1 MAFITAKKHQQV
13 ARFNTT
19 LLASAFAL
27 ALPAVAAEQQ
37 STTTAQQNDTQVDA
51 VVVTADAVEAKY
63 KADKASSSKLTQP
76 LVNTPQTLVVV
87 KKELFKQQAAT
98 TLSDTLRNT
107 PGITMLM
114 GENGNTAT
122 GDSIFMR
129 GFDTQGSIFVD
140 GIRDLGTISRDTFNT
155 EQVEIAKGP
164 AGADNGRGSSSG
176 YINLSSKLATT
187 EDFTTG
193 NLTVGSGSHKR
204 ATVDLNRQLS
214 DTAAIRVNLLKQDS
228 GVVDRDE
235 VEDNKTGIAT
245 SLVLGLGTATRT
257 YLNFFHV
264 DQKNLPDGGLPTV
277 GLQGY
282 YNAAFDADTSAT
294 YPNGG
299 PNAGK
304 TLAPVD
310 TSNFYGSTND
320 FDDVKATMVT
330 AKIEHDLSD
339 KTTIRNTS
347 RFGQSTQDY
356 LLTGVNAITTTTGT
370 GAAAVAI
377 ADPANWTI
385 SRSRQGKDQQNQ
397 ILTNQTQLN
406 TSVDVAGLTHDISSG
421 IEFIYES
428 QSNKTLGLPT
438 GTTQVAANLYNP
450 STADAFV
457 DPVHTGAS
465 TDGSTLTSGVYV
477 LDTIHLNEQWQVN
490 ASARLEH
497 YKTETDIVTVQ
508 GTATPQV
515 VPVGTLIGSAVE
527 GSDNLASYKLG
538 ALYKPATNGSVYLSY
553 ATSQLPPGGSNFTLS
568 ATANNINNPNIDPQ
582 KGTNLELGT
591 KWDLLDN
598 KLALTA
604 AVFESTNENEIATDP
619 DGTASQVGERQ
630 VRGIEL
636 GAVGAITS
644 AWQISAGAAFM
655 DSEITRGNR
664 VAASNPTDGG
674 VIQWTPELTFTLWNT
689 YELPMGLT
697 LGGGVRYVDTVV
709 RSSSTTLNLAKTSVV
724 EVPDYWVVDAMASY
738 PVTPYVD
745 VQLNVYNLLD
755 EEYMAALNNGGSR
768 YFLGTPRSFRL
779 GVNVQF

>member
-13 ARFNTT
+13 VRFNTT

-27 ALPAVAAEQQ
+27 ALPATAAEQQ
-37 STTTAQQNDTQVDA
+37 LSVTTNTDTQLDA
-51 VVVTADAVEAKY
+51 VVVTADTTEAKY
-63 KADKASSSKLTQP
+63 KAEKVSSTKLTQP

-87 KKELFKQQAAT
+87 KKELFQQQAAT

-129 GFDTQGSIFVD
+129 GFDTQGSIFID
-140 GIRDLGTISRDTFNT
+140 GIRDLGTISRDTFNI

-176 YINLSSKLATT
+176 YINLSSKQATQD
-187 EDFTTG
+187 EFTMG
-193 NLTVGSGSHKR
+193 NLTLGSGSHKR

-214 DTAAIRVNLLKQDS
+214 DSSALRVNLLKQDS

-235 VEDNKTGIAT
+235 VEDNKTGITT
-245 SLVLGLGTATRT
+245 SLALGLGTATRAH
-257 YLNFFHV
+257 LNLFHV

-277 GLQGY
+277 GLAGY
-282 YNAAFDADTSAT
+282 YNAAFDADPSTNF
-294 YPNGG
+294 PNGG

-304 TLAPVD
+304 TLAAVD
-310 TSNFYGSTND
+310 TSNFYGSKND

-330 AKIEHDLSD
+330 AKFEHDLND
-339 KTTIRNTS
+339 KTTLRNTS

-370 GAAAVAI
+370 GADAVAI
-377 ADPANWTI
+377 ENPADWTI

-406 TSVDVAGLTHDISSG
+406 TSLEVAGLTHDISSG

-428 QSNKTLGLPT
+428 QRNNTLALPT
-438 GTTQVAANLYNP
+438 GSTQVSANLYNP
-450 STADAFV
+450 STDDVFV
-457 DPVHTGAS
+457 NPVHTGAS
-465 TDGSTLTSGVYV
+465 TDGSTLTSGLYL
-477 LDTIHLNEQWQVN
+477 LDTIHLNDQWQLN

-497 YKTETDIVTVQ
+497 YKTETDTVTIQ
-508 GTATPQV
+508 GAATPQII
-515 VPVGTLIGSAVE
+515 PVGTKLGSAVE
-527 GSDNLASYKLG
+527 ASDNLASYKLG
-538 ALYKPATNGSVYLSY
+538 ALYKPATNGSLYLSY
-553 ATSQLPPGGSNFTLS
+553 ATSQLPPGGANFTLS
-568 ATANNINNPNIDPQ
+568 EAAGNINNPNLDPQ
-582 KGTNLELGT
+582 KGSNLELGT
-591 KWDLLDN
+591 KWDLLN
-598 KLALTA
+598 NTLAFTA
-604 AVFESTNENEIATDP
+604 AVFKSTNKNEIVTDP
-619 DGTASQVGERQ
+619 DGTAVQVGERQ
-630 VRGIEL
+630 VRGVEL
-636 GAVGAITS
+636 GLVGAITS
-644 AWQISAGAAFM
+644 AWQISAGAAYM
-655 DSEITRGNR
+655 DSEISRGNQ
-664 VAASNPTDGG
+664 SGTNLTNGG

-689 YELPMGLT
+689 YELPLGLT
-697 LGGGVRYVDTVV
+697 LGGGVRYVDTVS
-709 RSSSTTLNLAKTSVV
+709 RSSNTSINLAKTSVV

-755 EEYMAALNNGGSR
+755 EEYMSALNNGGSR
-768 YFLGTPRSFRL
+768 YYLGTPRSFRL

>member
-27 ALPAVAAEQQ
+27 ALPATAAADQQ
-37 STTTAQQNDTQVDA
+37 DAASKNDTQLDA

-63 KADKASSSKLTQP
+63 KAEKASSTKLTQP

-87 KKELFKQQAAT
+87 KKELFQQQAAT

-176 YINLSSKLATT
+176 YINLSSKQATQ
-187 EDFTTG
+187 EEFTTG
-193 NLTVGSGSHKR
+193 NLTLGSGSHKR

-214 DTAAIRVNLLKQDS
+214 DSSAIRVNLLKQDS

-235 VEDNKTGIAT
+235 VEDDKTGIAT
-245 SLVLGLGTATRT
+245 SLALGLGTATRT
-257 YLNFFHV
+257 YLNLFHV
-264 DQKNLPDGGLPTV
+264 DQKKLPDGGIPTV
-277 GLQGY
+277 GLDGY
-282 YNAAFDADTSAT
+282 YNAAFDADPSTNF
-294 YPNGG
+294 PNGG

-304 TLAPVD
+304 PLAPVD
-310 TSNFYGSTND
+310 SSNFYGSKND

-347 RFGQSTQDY
+347 RFGQSSQDY

-406 TSVDVAGLTHDISSG
+406 TSVEVAGLTHDISSG

-428 QSNKTLGLPT
+428 QRNNTLALPT
-438 GTTQVAANLYNP
+438 GVTQVAANLYNP
-450 STADAFV
+450 STDDIFV
-457 DPVHTGAS
+457 NPARTGAS

-477 LDTIHLNEQWQVN
+477 LDTIHLNEQWQFN
-490 ASARLEH
+490 ASARFEH
-497 YKTETDIVTVQ
+497 YKTETDTVTIQ
-508 GTATPQV
+508 GTATPQII
-515 VPVGTLIGSAVE
+515 PVGTKLGSSVE
-527 GSDNLASYKLG
+527 ASDNLASYKLG
-538 ALYKPATNGSVYLSY
+538 ALYKPASNGSVYLSY
-553 ATSQLPPGGSNFTLS
+553 ATSQLPPGGANFTLS
-568 ATANNINNPNIDPQ
+568 ETASNINNPNLEPQ

-591 KWDLLDN
+591 KWDLLN
-598 KLALTA
+598 EKLALTA
-604 AVFESTNENEIATDP
+604 AVFKSTNKNEIVTEA
-619 DGTASQVGERQ
+619 DGTAVQVGEREVQ
-630 VRGIEL
+630 GVEL
-636 GAVGAITS
+636 GLVGAITS
-644 AWQISAGAAFM
+644 AWQISAGAAYM
-655 DSEITRGNR
+655 DSEITRGNLSGR
-664 VAASNPTDGG
+664 SITDGG
-674 VIQWTPELTFTLWNT
+674 VIQWTPELTFTMWNT
-689 YELPMGLT
+689 YELPVGLVVGT
-697 LGGGVRYVDTVV
+697 GVRYVDTVA
-709 RSSSTTLNLAKTSVV
+709 RSSSINLNQAKTSVV

-738 PVTPYVD
+738 PLTPYVD

-755 EEYMAALNNGGSR
+755 EEYMSSLNNGGSR
-768 YFLGTPRSFRL
+768 YYLGTPRSFRL

>member
-27 ALPAVAAEQQ
+27 ALPATATADQQDAA
-37 STTTAQQNDTQVDA
+37 SKNDTQLDA

-63 KADKASSSKLTQP
+63 KAEKASSTKLTQP

-87 KKELFKQQAAT
+87 KKELFQQQAAT

-176 YINLSSKLATT
+176 YINLSSKQATQ
-187 EDFTTG
+187 EEFTTG
-193 NLTVGSGSHKR
+193 NLTLGSGSHKR

-214 DTAAIRVNLLKQDS
+214 DTSAIRVNLLKQDS

-245 SLVLGLGTATRT
+245 SLALGLGTTTRT
-257 YLNFFHV
+257 YLNLFHV
-264 DQKNLPDGGLPTV
+264 DQKNLPDGGIPTV
-277 GLQGY
+277 GLEGY
-282 YNAAFDADTSAT
+282 YNAAFDADPSSTF
-294 YPNGG
+294 PNGG

-310 TSNFYGSTND
+310 SSNFYGSTND

-347 RFGQSTQDY
+347 RFGQSSQDY
-356 LLTGVNAITTTTGT
+356 LLTGVNAITTTTGS

-385 SRSRQGKDQQNQ
+385 ARSRQGKDQQNQ

-406 TSVDVAGLTHDISSG
+406 TSVEVAGLTHDISSG

-428 QSNKTLGLPT
+428 QRNNTLALPT
-438 GTTQVAANLYNP
+438 GVTQAAANLYNP
-450 STADAFV
+450 STDDVFV
-457 DPVHTGAS
+457 NPVRTGAS
-465 TDGSTLTSGVYV
+465 TDGSTLTSGIYL
-477 LDTIHLNEQWQVN
+477 LDTIHLNEQWQFN
-490 ASARLEH
+490 ARFEH
-497 YKTETDIVTVQ
+497 YKTETDTVTIQ
-508 GTATPQV
+508 GAATPQII
-515 VPVGTLIGSAVE
+515 PVGTKLGSSVE
-527 GSDNLASYKLG
+527 ASDNLASYKLG
-538 ALYKPATNGSVYLSY
+538 ALYKPASNGSVYLSY
-553 ATSQLPPGGSNFTLS
+553 ATSQLPPGGANFTLS
-568 ATANNINNPNIDPQ
+568 ETAGNINNPNLDPQ

-591 KWDLLDN
+591 KWDLLN
-598 KLALTA
+598 EKLALTA
-604 AVFESTNENEIATDP
+604 AVFKSTNENEIATDP
-619 DGTASQVGERQ
+619 DGTSVQVGEREVQ
-630 VRGIEL
+630 GVEL
-636 GAVGAITS
+636 GLVGAITS
-644 AWQISAGAAFM
+644 AWQISAGAAYM

-664 VAASNPTDGG
+664 SGTNLTDGG
-674 VIQWTPELTFTLWNT
+674 VIQWTPEVTFTLWNT

-697 LGGGVRYVDTVV
+697 LGGGVRYVDTVS
-709 RSSSTTLNLAKTSVV
+709 RSSSTILNLAKTSVV
-724 EVPDYWVVDAMASY
+724 EVPEYWVVDAMASY

-755 EEYMAALNNGGSR
+755 EEYMSALNNGGSR
-768 YFLGTPRSFRL
+768 YYLGTPRSFRL

>member
-27 ALPAVAAEQQ
+27 ALPATAA
-37 STTTAQQNDTQVDA
+37 ADQQNAATQNNTQLDA
-51 VVVTADAVEAKY
+51 VVITADAVEAKY
-63 KADKASSSKLTQP
+63 KAEKVSSTKQTQP

-87 KKELFKQQAAT
+87 KKELFQQQAAT

-140 GIRDLGTISRDTFNT
+140 SIRDLGTISRDTFNT

-176 YINLSSKLATT
+176 YINLSSKQATQD
-187 EDFTTG
+187 EFTTG
-193 NLTVGSGSHKR
+193 NLTLGSGSHKR

-214 DTAAIRVNLLKQDS
+214 DTSAIRVNLLKQDS

-245 SLVLGLGTATRT
+245 SLALGLGTATRA
-257 YLNFFHV
+257 YLNLFHI
-264 DQKNLPDGGLPTV
+264 DQKNLPDGGLTTV
-277 GLQGY
+277 GLAGY
-282 YNAAFDADTSAT
+282 YNAAFDADRSTAF
-294 YPNGG
+294 PNGG

-304 TLAPVD
+304 TLVPVD

-339 KTTIRNTS
+339 KTTLRNTS

-377 ADPANWTI
+377 ADPANWTV

-406 TSVDVAGLTHDISSG
+406 TSVALAGLTHDISSG

-428 QSNKTLGLPT
+428 QRNNTLGLPA

-450 STADAFV
+450 STADVFV
-457 DPVHTGAS
+457 NPVHTGAS
-465 TDGSTLTSGVYV
+465 TDGSTLTSGVYI
-477 LDTIHLNEQWQVN
+477 LDTIHLSEQWQLN
-490 ASARLEH
+490 ASARLDH
-497 YKTETDIVTVQ
+497 YKTETDTVTIQ
-508 GTATPQV
+508 GTSTPQTI
-515 VPVGTLIGSAVE
+515 PVGTKLGSAVE
-527 GSDNLASYKLG
+527 ASDNLASYKLG

-553 ATSQLPPGGSNFTLS
+553 ATSQLPPGGANFTLS
-568 ATANNINNPNIDPQ
+568 TTANNINNPNLDPQ

-591 KWDLLDN
+591 KWDLLN
-598 KLALTA
+598 EKLAVTA
-604 AVFESTNENEIATDP
+604 AVFKSNNENEIATDP
-619 DGTASQVGERQ
+619 DGTALQVGERQ
-630 VRGIEL
+630 VRGLEL
-636 GAVGAITS
+636 GLVGAITS
-644 AWQISAGAAFM
+644 AWQISAGAAYM
-655 DSEITRGNR
+655 DSEITRGNQSGR
-664 VAASNPTDGG
+664 IVTDGG
-674 VIQWTPELTFTLWNT
+674 TIQWTPELTFTLWNT
-689 YELPMGLT
+689 YELPLGLT

-709 RSSSTTLNLAKTSVV
+709 RSSSTTLNLAKTAVV
-724 EVPDYWVVDAMASY
+724 EMPDYWVVDAMASY

-755 EEYMAALNNGGSR
+755 EEYIAKLNNGGSR
-768 YFLGTPRSFRL
+768 YFAGTPRSFRL

>member
-27 ALPAVAAEQQ
+27 ALPA
-37 STTTAQQNDTQVDA
+37 TATADQQNAATQDTTQLDA
-51 VVVTADAVEAKY
+51 VVVTADTVEAKY
-63 KADKASSSKLTQP
+63 KAEKASSTKLTQP

-87 KKELFKQQAAT
+87 KKELFQQQAAT

-176 YINLSSKLATT
+176 YINLSSKQATQ
-187 EDFTTG
+187 EDFSTG
-193 NLTVGSGSHKR
+193 NLTLGSGSHKR
-204 ATVDLNRQLS
+204 ATLDLNRQLS
-214 DTAAIRVNLLKQDS
+214 DSSAVRVNLLKQDS
-228 GVVDRDE
+228 GVAGRDE
-235 VEDNKTGIAT
+235 VEDNRTGIAT
-245 SLVLGLGTATRT
+245 SLALGLGTATRA
-257 YLNFFHV
+257 YLNLFHV
-264 DQKNLPDGGLPTV
+264 EQENLPDGGIPTV
-277 GLQGY
+277 GLAGY
-282 YNAAFDADTSAT
+282 YNAAFDADVSANF
-294 YPNGG
+294 PNGG

-310 TSNFYGSTND
+310 SSNFYGSKND

-339 KTTIRNTS
+339 KTTLRNTS

-377 ADPANWTI
+377 PDPANWTI

-397 ILTNQTQLN
+397 ILTNQTQLT
-406 TSVDVAGLTHDISSG
+406 TSVEVAGLKHDISSG

-428 QSNKTLGLPT
+428 QRNNTLALPT

-450 STADAFV
+450 STADSFV
-457 DPVHTGAS
+457 NPVKTGAS
-465 TDGSTLTSGVYV
+465 TDGSTITSGVYL
-477 LDTIHLNEQWQVN
+477 LDTIHLNEQWQLN
-490 ASARLEH
+490 ASARFEH
-497 YKTETDIVTVQ
+497 YKTETDTVSIQ
-508 GTATPQV
+508 GSATPQTI
-515 VPVGTLIGSAVE
+515 PVGTKLGSSVE
-527 GSDNLASYKLG
+527 TSDNLASYKLG
-538 ALYKPATNGSVYLSY
+538 ALYKPAANGSVYLSY

-568 ATANNINNPNIDPQ
+568 ETANNINNPNLDPQ

-598 KLALTA
+598 RLALTA

-619 DGTASQVGERQ
+619 DGTATQVGERQ

-644 AWQISAGAAFM
+644 AWQISAGASYM
-655 DSEITRGNR
+655 DSEIARGNR
-664 VAASNPTDGG
+664 VANANPTDGG

-697 LGGGVRYVDTVV
+697 LGGGVRYVDTVS
-709 RSSSTTLNLAKTSVV
+709 RSSSTTINLAKTSVV

>member
-27 ALPAVAAEQQ
+27 ALPATAA
-37 STTTAQQNDTQVDA
+37 ADQQNAATQNNTQLDA
-51 VVVTADAVEAKY
+51 VVITADAVEAKY
-63 KADKASSSKLTQP
+63 KAEKVSSTKQTQP

-87 KKELFKQQAAT
+87 KKELFQQQAAT

-140 GIRDLGTISRDTFNT
+140 SIRDLGTISRDTFNT

-176 YINLSSKLATT
+176 YINLSSKQATQD
-187 EDFTTG
+187 EFTTG
-193 NLTVGSGSHKR
+193 NLTLGSGSHKR

-214 DTAAIRVNLLKQDS
+214 DTSAIRVNLLKQDS

-245 SLVLGLGTATRT
+245 SLALGLGTATRA
-257 YLNFFHV
+257 YLNLFHI
-264 DQKNLPDGGLPTV
+264 DQKNLPDGGLTTV
-277 GLQGY
+277 GLAGY
-282 YNAAFDADTSAT
+282 YNAAFDADRSTAF
-294 YPNGG
+294 PNGG

-304 TLAPVD
+304 TLVPVD

-339 KTTIRNTS
+339 KTTLRNTS

-377 ADPANWTI
+377 ADPANWTV

-406 TSVDVAGLTHDISSG
+406 TSVALAGLTHDISSG

-428 QSNKTLGLPT
+428 QRNNTLGLPA
-438 GTTQVAANLYNP
+438 GTAQVAANLYNP
-450 STADAFV
+450 STADVFV
-457 DPVHTGAS
+457 NPVHTGAS
-465 TDGSTLTSGVYV
+465 TDGSTLTSGIYL
-477 LDTIHLNEQWQVN
+477 LDTIHLSDQWQLN
-490 ASARLEH
+490 ASARLDH
-497 YKTETDIVTVQ
+497 YKTETDTVTIQ
-508 GTATPQV
+508 GTSTPQTI
-515 VPVGTLIGSAVE
+515 PVGTKLGSAVE
-527 GSDNLASYKLG
+527 ASDNLASFKLG

-553 ATSQLPPGGSNFTLS
+553 ATSQLPPGGANFTLS
-568 ATANNINNPNIDPQ
+568 TTANNINNPNLDPQ

-591 KWDLLDN
+591 KWDLLN
-598 KLALTA
+598 EKLAVTA
-604 AVFESTNENEIATDP
+604 AVFKSNNENEIATDP
-619 DGTASQVGERQ
+619 DGTALQVGERQ
-630 VRGIEL
+630 VRGLEL
-636 GAVGAITS
+636 GLVGAITS
-644 AWQISAGAAFM
+644 AWQISAGAAYM
-655 DSEITRGNR
+655 DSEITRGNQSGR
-664 VAASNPTDGG
+664 IVTDGG
-674 VIQWTPELTFTLWNT
+674 TIQWTPELTFTLWNT
-689 YELPMGLT
+689 YELPLGLT

-709 RSSSTTLNLAKTSVV
+709 RSSSTTLNLAKTAVV
-724 EVPDYWVVDAMASY
+724 EMPDYWVVDAMASY

-755 EEYMAALNNGGSR
+755 EEYIAKLNNGGSR
-768 YFLGTPRSFRL
+768 YFAGTPRSFRL

>member
-27 ALPAVAAEQQ
+27 ALPATAAAGQQ
-37 STTTAQQNDTQVDA
+37 DAASKNDTELDA

-63 KADKASSSKLTQP
+63 KAEKASSTKLTQP

-87 KKELFKQQAAT
+87 KKELFQQQAAT

-176 YINLSSKLATT
+176 YINLSSKQATQ
-187 EDFTTG
+187 EEFTTG
-193 NLTVGSGSHKR
+193 NLTLGSGSHKR
-204 ATVDLNRQLS
+204 ATVDLNRPLS
-214 DTAAIRVNLLKQDS
+214 DTAALRVNLLKQDS

-245 SLVLGLGTATRT
+245 SLALGLGTATRT
-257 YLNFFHV
+257 YLNLFHV
-264 DQKNLPDGGLPTV
+264 DQNNLPDGGIPTV
-277 GLQGY
+277 GLDGY
-282 YNAAFDADTSAT
+282 YNVAFDADPSSTF
-294 YPNGG
+294 PNGG

-310 TSNFYGSTND
+310 TSNFYGSKND

-356 LLTGVNAITTTTGT
+356 LLTGVNAITTTTGS
-370 GAAAVAI
+370 GAAAVPI

-406 TSVDVAGLTHDISSG
+406 TSLEVAGLTHDISSG

-428 QSNKTLGLPT
+428 QRNNTLALPT
-438 GTTQVAANLYNP
+438 GVTQAAANLYNP
-450 STADAFV
+450 STEDVFV
-457 DPVHTGAS
+457 NPVRTGAS
-465 TDGSTLTSGVYV
+465 TDGSTLTSGVYL
-477 LDTIHLNEQWQVN
+477 LDTIHLNEQWQFN
-490 ASARLEH
+490 ASARFEH
-497 YKTETDIVTVQ
+497 YKTETDTVTIQ
-508 GTATPQV
+508 GAATPQII
-515 VPVGTLIGSAVE
+515 PVGTKLGSSVE
-527 GSDNLASYKLG
+527 ASDNLTSYKLG
-538 ALYKPATNGSVYLSY
+538 ALYKPASNGSLYLSY
-553 ATSQLPPGGSNFTLS
+553 ATSQLPPGGANFTLS
-568 ATANNINNPNIDPQ
+568 ETAGNINNPNLDPQ

-591 KWDLLDN
+591 KWDLLN
-598 KLALTA
+598 EKLALTA
-604 AVFESTNENEIATDP
+604 AVFKSTNKNEIVTEA
-619 DGTASQVGERQ
+619 DGTAVQVGERKVQ
-630 VRGIEL
+630 GVEL
-636 GAVGAITS
+636 GLVGAITS
-644 AWQISAGAAFM
+644 AWQISAGAAYM
-655 DSEITRGNR
+655 DSEITRGNLSGR
-664 VAASNPTDGG
+664 TITDGG
-674 VIQWTPELTFTLWNT
+674 VIQWTPELTFTLWNS

-697 LGGGVRYVDTVV
+697 LGAGVRYVDTVV
-709 RSSSTTLNLAKTSVV
+709 RSSSTDLNLAKTSVV

-738 PVTPYVD
+738 PLTPYVD

-755 EEYMAALNNGGSR
+755 EEYMSSLNNGGSR
-768 YFLGTPRSFRL
+768 YYLGTPRSFRL

>member
-27 ALPAVAAEQQ
+27 ALPATAAAGQQ
-37 STTTAQQNDTQVDA
+37 DAALKNDTELDA

-63 KADKASSSKLTQP
+63 KAEKASSTKLTQP

-87 KKELFKQQAAT
+87 KKELFQQQAAT

-176 YINLSSKLATT
+176 YINLSSKQATQ
-187 EDFTTG
+187 EEFTTG
-193 NLTVGSGSHKR
+193 NLTLGSGSHKR

-214 DTAAIRVNLLKQDS
+214 DSSAIRVNLLQQDS

-235 VEDNKTGIAT
+235 VEDDKTGIAT
-245 SLVLGLGTATRT
+245 SLALGLGTATRA
-257 YLNFFHV
+257 YLNLFHV
-264 DQKNLPDGGLPTV
+264 DQNNLPDGGIPTV
-277 GLQGY
+277 GLEGY
-282 YNAAFDADTSAT
+282 YNAAFDADPSSTF
-294 YPNGG
+294 PNGG

-310 TSNFYGSTND
+310 TSNFYGSKND

-339 KTTIRNTS
+339 KTTLRNTS

-370 GAAAVAI
+370 GADAVAI

-406 TSVDVAGLTHDISSG
+406 TSVEVAGLTHDISSG

-428 QSNKTLGLPT
+428 QRNNTLALPT
-438 GTTQVAANLYNP
+438 GVSQAAANLYNP
-450 STADAFV
+450 STDDVFV
-457 DPVHTGAS
+457 NPVRTGAS
-465 TDGSTLTSGVYV
+465 TDGSTLTSGVYL
-477 LDTIHLNEQWQVN
+477 LDTIHLNEQWQFN
-490 ASARLEH
+490 ASARFEH
-497 YKTETDIVTVQ
+497 YKTETDTVTIQ
-508 GTATPQV
+508 GAATPQII
-515 VPVGTLIGSAVE
+515 PVGTKLGSSVE
-527 GSDNLASYKLG
+527 ASDNLASYKLG
-538 ALYKPATNGSVYLSY
+538 ALYKPASNGSLYLSY
-553 ATSQLPPGGSNFTLS
+553 ATSQLPPGGANFTLS
-568 ATANNINNPNIDPQ
+568 ETAGNINNPNLDPQ

-591 KWDLLDN
+591 KWDLLN
-598 KLALTA
+598 EKLALTA
-604 AVFESTNENEIATDP
+604 AVFKSTNKNEIVTEA
-619 DGTASQVGERQ
+619 DGTAVQVGERKVQ
-630 VRGIEL
+630 GVEL
-636 GAVGAITS
+636 GLVGAITS
-644 AWQISAGAAFM
+644 AWQISAGAAYM
-655 DSEITRGNR
+655 DSEITRGNLSGR
-664 VAASNPTDGG
+664 TITDGG
-674 VIQWTPELTFTLWNT
+674 VIQWTPELTFTMWNS

-697 LGGGVRYVDTVV
+697 LGAGVRYVDTVV
-709 RSSSTTLNLAKTSVV
+709 RSSSTDLNLAKTSVV

-738 PVTPYVD
+738 PLTPYVD

-755 EEYMAALNNGGSR
+755 EEYMSSLNNGGSR
-768 YFLGTPRSFRL
+768 YYLGTPRSFRL

>member
-27 ALPAVAAEQQ
+27 ALPATATADQQDAA
-37 STTTAQQNDTQVDA
+37 SKNDTQLDA

-63 KADKASSSKLTQP
+63 KAEKASSTKLTQP

-87 KKELFKQQAAT
+87 KKELFQQQAAT

-176 YINLSSKLATT
+176 YINLSSKQATQ
-187 EDFTTG
+187 EEFTTG
-193 NLTVGSGSHKR
+193 NLTLGSGSHKR
-204 ATVDLNRQLS
+204 ATVDLNRPLS
-214 DTAAIRVNLLKQDS
+214 DTAALRVNLLAQDS

-245 SLVLGLGTATRT
+245 SLALGLGTTTRT
-257 YLNFFHV
+257 YLNLFHL
-264 DQKNLPDGGLPTV
+264 QQRNLPDGGIPTV
-277 GLQGY
+277 GLEGY
-282 YNAAFDADTSAT
+282 YNAAFDADPSTNF
-294 YPNGG
+294 PNGG

-304 TLAPVD
+304 TLVPVD
-310 TSNFYGSTND
+310 SSNFYGSTND
-320 FDDVKATMVT
+320 FDDVDATMVT

-347 RFGQSTQDY
+347 RFGQSSQDY

-370 GAAAVAI
+370 GADAVAI

-385 SRSRQGKDQQNQ
+385 ARSRQGKDQQNQ

-406 TSVDVAGLTHDISSG
+406 SSVEVAGLTHDISSG

-428 QSNKTLGLPT
+428 QRNNTLALPT
-438 GTTQVAANLYNP
+438 GVTQAAANLYNP
-450 STADAFV
+450 STDDVFV
-457 DPVHTGAS
+457 NPVRTGAS
-465 TDGSTLTSGVYV
+465 TDGSTLTSGIYV
-477 LDTIHLNEQWQVN
+477 LDTIHLNEQWQFN
-490 ASARLEH
+490 ASARFEH
-497 YKTETDIVTVQ
+497 YKTETDTVTIQ
-508 GTATPQV
+508 GAATPQII
-515 VPVGTLIGSAVE
+515 PVGTKLGSSVE
-527 GSDNLASYKLG
+527 ASDNLASYKLG
-538 ALYKPATNGSVYLSY
+538 ALYKPASNGSVYLSY

-568 ATANNINNPNIDPQ
+568 ETAGNINNPNLDPQ

-591 KWDLLDN
+591 KWDLLN
-598 KLALTA
+598 EKLALTA
-604 AVFESTNENEIATDP
+604 AVFKSTNENEIATDP
-619 DGTASQVGERQ
+619 DGTAVQVGEREVQ
-630 VRGIEL
+630 GVEL
-636 GAVGAITS
+636 GLVGAITS
-644 AWQISAGAAFM
+644 AWQISAGAAYM

-664 VAASNPTDGG
+664 SGTNLTDGG
-674 VIQWTPELTFTLWNT
+674 VIQWTPEVTFTLWNT

-697 LGGGVRYVDTVV
+697 LGGGVRYVDTVS
-709 RSSSTTLNLAKTSVV
+709 RSSSTILNLAKTSVV
-724 EVPDYWVVDAMASY
+724 EVPEYWVVDAMASY

-755 EEYMAALNNGGSR
+755 EEYMSALNNGGSR
-768 YFLGTPRSFRL
+768 YYLGTPRSFRL

>member
-27 ALPAVAAEQQ
+27 ALPATAAAGQQ
-37 STTTAQQNDTQVDA
+37 DAASKNDTELDA

-63 KADKASSSKLTQP
+63 KAEKASSTKLTQP

-87 KKELFKQQAAT
+87 KKELFQQQAAT

-176 YINLSSKLATT
+176 YINLSSKQATQ
-187 EDFTTG
+187 EEFTTG
-193 NLTVGSGSHKR
+193 NLTLGSGSHKR

-214 DTAAIRVNLLKQDS
+214 DSSAIRVNLLKQDS

-245 SLVLGLGTATRT
+245 SLALGLGTATRT
-257 YLNFFHV
+257 YLNLFHV
-264 DQKNLPDGGLPTV
+264 DQNNLPDGGIPTV
-277 GLQGY
+277 GLEGY
-282 YNAAFDADTSAT
+282 YNAAFDADPSSTF
-294 YPNGG
+294 PNGG

-310 TSNFYGSTND
+310 TSNFYGSKND

-356 LLTGVNAITTTTGT
+356 LLTGVNAITTTTGS
-370 GAAAVAI
+370 GAAAVPI

-406 TSVDVAGLTHDISSG
+406 TSVEVAGLTHDISSG

-428 QSNKTLGLPT
+428 QRNNTLALPT
-438 GTTQVAANLYNP
+438 GVTQAAANLYNP
-450 STADAFV
+450 STDDVFV
-457 DPVHTGAS
+457 NPVRTGAS
-465 TDGSTLTSGVYV
+465 TDGSTLTSGVYL
-477 LDTIHLNEQWQVN
+477 LDTIHLNEQWQFN
-490 ASARLEH
+490 ASARFEH
-497 YKTETDIVTVQ
+497 YKTETDTVTIQ
-508 GTATPQV
+508 GAATPQII
-515 VPVGTLIGSAVE
+515 PVGTKLGSSVE
-527 GSDNLASYKLG
+527 ASDNLTSYKLG
-538 ALYKPATNGSVYLSY
+538 ALYKPASNGSLYLSY
-553 ATSQLPPGGSNFTLS
+553 ATSQLPPGGANFTLS
-568 ATANNINNPNIDPQ
+568 ETAGNINNPNLDPQ

-591 KWDLLDN
+591 KWDLLN
-598 KLALTA
+598 EKLALTA
-604 AVFESTNENEIATDP
+604 AVFKSTNKNEIVTEA
-619 DGTASQVGERQ
+619 DGTAVQVGERKVQ
-630 VRGIEL
+630 GVEL
-636 GAVGAITS
+636 GLVGAITS
-644 AWQISAGAAFM
+644 AWQISAGAAYM
-655 DSEITRGNR
+655 DSEITRGNLSGR
-664 VAASNPTDGG
+664 TITDGG
-674 VIQWTPELTFTLWNT
+674 VIQWTPELTFTLWNS

-697 LGGGVRYVDTVV
+697 LGAGVRYVDTVV
-709 RSSSTTLNLAKTSVV
+709 RSSSTDLNLAKTSVV

-738 PVTPYVD
+738 PLTPYVD

-755 EEYMAALNNGGSR
+755 EEYMSSLNNGGSR
-768 YFLGTPRSFRL
+768 YYLGTPRSFRL

>member
-27 ALPAVAAEQQ
+27 ALPATATADQQDAA
-37 STTTAQQNDTQVDA
+37 SKNDTQLDA

-63 KADKASSSKLTQP
+63 KAEKASSTKLTQP

-87 KKELFKQQAAT
+87 KKELFQQQAAT

-176 YINLSSKLATT
+176 YINLSSKQATQ
-187 EDFTTG
+187 EEFTTG
-193 NLTVGSGSHKR
+193 NLTLGSGSHKR
-204 ATVDLNRQLS
+204 ATVDLNRPLS
-214 DTAAIRVNLLKQDS
+214 DTAALRVNLLAQDS

-245 SLVLGLGTATRT
+245 SLALGLGTTTRT
-257 YLNFFHV
+257 YLNLFHL
-264 DQKNLPDGGLPTV
+264 QQRNLPDGGIPTV
-277 GLQGY
+277 GLEGY
-282 YNAAFDADTSAT
+282 YNAAFDADPSTNF
-294 YPNGG
+294 PNGG

-304 TLAPVD
+304 TLVPVD
-310 TSNFYGSTND
+310 SSNFYGSTND
-320 FDDVKATMVT
+320 FDDVDATMVT

-347 RFGQSTQDY
+347 RFGQSSQDY

-370 GAAAVAI
+370 GADAVAI

-385 SRSRQGKDQQNQ
+385 ARSRQGKDQQNQ

-406 TSVDVAGLTHDISSG
+406 SSVEVAGLTHDISSG

-428 QSNKTLGLPT
+428 QRNNTLALPT
-438 GTTQVAANLYNP
+438 GTTQLAANLYNP
-450 STADAFV
+450 STDDVFV
-457 DPVHTGAS
+457 NPVRTGAS
-465 TDGSTLTSGVYV
+465 TDGSTLTSGIYV
-477 LDTIHLNEQWQVN
+477 LDTIHLNEQWQFN
-490 ASARLEH
+490 ASARFEH
-497 YKTETDIVTVQ
+497 YKTETDTVTIQ
-508 GTATPQV
+508 GAATPQII
-515 VPVGTLIGSAVE
+515 PVGTKLGSSVE
-527 GSDNLASYKLG
+527 ASDNLASYKLG
-538 ALYKPATNGSVYLSY
+538 ALYKPASNGSVYLSY

-568 ATANNINNPNIDPQ
+568 ETAGNINNPNLDPQ

-591 KWDLLDN
+591 KWDLLN
-598 KLALTA
+598 EKLALTA
-604 AVFESTNENEIATDP
+604 AVFKSTNENEIATDP
-619 DGTASQVGERQ
+619 DGTAVQVGEREVQ
-630 VRGIEL
+630 GVEL
-636 GAVGAITS
+636 GLVGAITS
-644 AWQISAGAAFM
+644 AWQISAGAAYM

-664 VAASNPTDGG
+664 SGTNLTDGG
-674 VIQWTPELTFTLWNT
+674 VIQWTPEVTFTLWNT

-697 LGGGVRYVDTVV
+697 LGGGVRYVDTVS
-709 RSSSTTLNLAKTSVV
+709 RSSSTILNLAKTSVV
-724 EVPDYWVVDAMASY
+724 EVPEYWVVDAMASY

-755 EEYMAALNNGGSR
+755 EEYMSALNNGGSR
-768 YFLGTPRSFRL
+768 YYLGTPRSFRL